1 MGTIKIA
8 LTNLGQYNE
17 GLLNFTWLE
26 LPATEEEI
34 AEAMKKIDIGAKS
47 PGGGV
52 YEEWFI
58 TDYECDFM
66 QIGEYDNIDELNE
79 IAEALED
86 LNDDEAIIVK
96 ALLDYNY
103 ELQEALDRKD
113 DCRLWDTTDM
123 SDIAYDYYYECYAP
137 NNNIPDFIERY
148 IDFDAMGRDMSIEG
162 TFLEYDGYTI
172 EVY

>member
-8 LTNLGQYNE
+8 LTNLEQYNE

-34 AEAMKKIDIGAKS
+34 AEAMKKIDIGAKR
-47 PGGGV
+47 PDGGV
-52 YEEWFI
+52 YEEFFI

-79 IAEALED
+79 TAEALDD
-86 LNDDEAIIVK
+86 LDDYEETIVK
-96 ALLDYNY
+96 ALLDDGYTL
-103 ELQEALDRKD
+103 EDALDQKD
-113 DCRLWDTTDM
+113 DCRLWDTDDM
-123 SDIAYDYYYECYAP
+123 ADIAEEYYYECYAP
-137 NNNIPDFIERY
+137 NNNVPDWIENY
-148 IDFDAMGRDMSIEG
+148 IDFEAMGRDMSYEG
-162 TFLEYDGYTI
+162 TYLHYDGQII

>member
-1 MGTIKIA
+1 MMNIA
-8 LTNLGQYNE
+8 LTNLGKYNE
-17 GLLNFTWLE
+17 GELIYKWVE

-34 AEAMKKIDIGAKS
+34 EAAKKKIGINEY
-47 PGGGV
+47 

-58 TDYECDFM
+58 TDYECDYM

-79 IAEALED
+79 IAEALDD
-86 LNDDEAIIVK
+86 LDEDEAIIVK
-96 ALLDYNY
+96 ALLDDGYDL
-103 ELQEALDRKD
+103 EEALNKKD

-148 IDFDAMGRDMSIEG
+148 LDFDAMGRDMRLEG
-162 TFLEYDGYTI
+162 TFIEYDGYTI